1 MGSYLNPGPGKYQ
14 MALGSEIYV
23 DKTEMITYLNS
34 IVKTEQ
40 NCVSISRPRRFG
52 KSMAANML
60 CAYYGKGDSREL
72 FEKRK
77 LSEHDNWDKYLNQF
91 DVIRIVMTEFIKSSK
106 PVEGSL
112 EKLQK
117 LIVRDLCKQ
126 YPDVD
131 YFDTDDLIQSMK
143 DVFAEKGTTFVII
156 IDEWDAVFRER
167 KEDKEGQELYLDFLR
182 DWLKDKEYVALASAE
197 VSPLPG

>member
-1 MGSYLNPGPGKYQ
+1 MS
-14 MALGSEIYV
+14 
-23 DKTEMITYLNS
+23 
-34 IVKTEQ
+34 
-40 NCVSISRPRRFG
+40 
-52 KSMAANML
+52 
-60 CAYYGKGDSREL
+60 GKGDSREL

-91 DVIRIVMTEFIKSSK
+91 DVIRIVMTEFIKSIK

-112 EKLQK
+112 EKLQT